1 MRILTPE
8 GVLTMGTIK
17 GRDAFHVLHMIPI
30 EQMQSKA
37 PECGALHTL
46 RELAAAAHDVVK
58 RMECGAFPRSR
69 LHCSNRDDVE
79 VVSAIPLQSC
89 HRSVIAHAYRIINLR
104 GNLVLIL

>member
-17 GRDAFHVLHMIPI
+17 GRDDFHVLHMIPI

-46 RELAAAAHDVVK
+46 RELAAAHDVVK

-79 VVSAIPLQSC
+79 VVPAIPLQSC
-89 HRSVIAHAYRIINLR
+89 HRSVIALACGIINLR
-104 GNLVLIL
+104 GNLV